1 GDPARGESLWG
12 DEAGSDT
19 GTDGGWAVPTGRRAR
34 RRAAETG
41 APTDAVPTSSPGS
54 PWADAQTTAAVPADG
69 GSGPG
74 GWQNPG
80 PGEDEPWVSRDA
92 VRSPSRTR
100 LYILA
105 GVGAVVVAA
114 LVVGALFWAGVL
126 GSDRLDRTALQA
138 GVNQVL
144 TQDYGL
150 QVGAIACPEDV
161 EVSAG
166 TQFTCQAVVDGEQ
179 VEVPVVVT
187 SDQGDYQVGRV

>member
-1 GDPARGESLWG
+1 M
-12 DEAGSDT
+12 
-19 GTDGGWAVPTGRRAR
+19 
-34 RRAAETG
+34 
-41 APTDAVPTSSPGS
+41 
-54 PWADAQTTAAVPADG
+54 
-69 GSGPG
+69 
-74 GWQNPG
+74 
-80 PGEDEPWVSRDA
+80 
-92 VRSPSRTR
+92 
-100 LYILA
+100 
-105 GVGAVVVAA
+105 
-114 LVVGALFWAGVL
+114 L